1 MALELLTLNLA
12 PTPQLTRNEKLEGR
26 DYLVVPMVMLVEGVL
41 NGSNGPLYYPG
52 DEIKR
57 HPSSWNHKPIVVD
70 HPTQNG
76 QGISAC
82 DPVVIETRKVGLIM
96 NTRFAQGPN
105 RLPSEAWLDME
116 KLYRVDPDL
125 HARILNNEK
134 IEVSTG
140 VFTKNESQ
148 EGEFN
153 GKPYVG
159 IARNYAPDHLA
170 LLPSTKGAC
179 SVEDGAGLLQNQE
192 KPNPIDPL
200 SRNEQSFDR
209 IYQQLAATLPD
220 DPTSPSFIV
229 DVYKDFFVYQKR
241 DNLYQKDY
249 EVDGEKVKPVGSPKE
264 VVRVTEYRT
273 VSGEF
278 VGNASA
284 LDPTPKESK
293 MTKNELVEALVKNA
307 ASGFAEADR
316 KELENLSESLL
327 QKLVDNSENQE
338 KVDPNG
344 PTEEEKE
351 AAAKKGAAEVTS
363 EPAKEEPKKEAAVA
377 NSEVSVE
384 ECLNAMPPAIRE
396 LITDSLAANSRH
408 RNTLIDSLANNESV
422 KTFWS
427 REDLAG
433 KPTAELEK
441 LDQAFSQKAATTNN
455 SQGNLLRNYYGQTAG
470 LIDNAQGQ
478 PAKETPL
485 GMPTL
490 NFSKTN

>member
-1 MALELLTLNLA
+1 
-12 PTPQLTRNEKLEGR
+12 
-26 DYLVVPMVMLVEGVL
+26 
-41 NGSNGPLYYPG
+41 
-52 DEIKR
+52 
-57 HPSSWNHKPIVVD
+57 
-70 HPTQNG
+70 
-76 QGISAC
+76 
-82 DPVVIETRKVGLIM
+82 
-96 NTRFAQGPN
+96 
-105 RLPSEAWLDME
+105 
-116 KLYRVDPDL
+116 
-125 HARILNNEK
+125 
-134 IEVSTG
+134 
-140 VFTKNESQ
+140 
-148 EGEFN
+148 
-153 GKPYVG
+153 
-159 IARNYAPDHLA
+159 
-170 LLPSTKGAC
+170 
-179 SVEDGAGLLQNQE
+179 
-192 KPNPIDPL
+192 
-200 SRNEQSFDR
+200 
-209 IYQQLAATLPD
+209 
-220 DPTSPSFIV
+220 
-229 DVYKDFFVYQKR
+229 
-241 DNLYQKDY
+241 
-249 EVDGEKVKPVGSPKE
+249 
-264 VVRVTEYRT
+264 
-273 VSGEF
+273 
-278 VGNASA
+278 
-284 LDPTPKESK
+284 